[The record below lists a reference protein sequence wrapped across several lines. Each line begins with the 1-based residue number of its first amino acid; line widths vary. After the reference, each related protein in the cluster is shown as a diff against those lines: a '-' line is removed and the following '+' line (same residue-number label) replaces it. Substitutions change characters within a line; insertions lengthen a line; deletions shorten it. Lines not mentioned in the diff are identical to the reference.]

1 MKNLIFRKL
10 GCIGNG
16 IERRITKRNQGLDF
30 HIDSNDSLNDIFEFN
45 SYGNSYSLSLY
56 DSFVKNVYI

>member
-16 IERRITKRNQGLDF
+16 IERRITTSQGLDF
-30 HIDSNDSLNDIFEFN
+30 HIDSNDSF
-45 SYGNSYSLSLY
+45 
-56 DSFVKNVYI
+56 SF